1 MIAALS
7 LSLILILAAVTITM
21 ENRVTNLAKRVR
33 VLEILS
39 RGPRPV
45 DNND

>member
-1 MIAALS
+1 MIATLTFC
-7 LSLILILAAVTITM
+7 LILILAAVIITL
-21 ENRVTNLAKRVR
+21 ENRVTDLAKRVR

-45 DNND
+45 DDND